1 MNIFTIY
8 SLFYSL
14 LINIVYFSSKRLR
27 SIENKIFEKIMLTN
41 FVGVL
46 LAIGSYFTIKNI
58 DRFELLNTFVSK
70 GYIIYLLTWLTLFSV
85 YIFVISIKDG
95 KDKKSEVNKIIN
107 LFGILYLIFLIII
120 IIKPLYYHNINGA
133 IYSYGPSANVMY
145 IVSIVY
151 ITVWLIRLS
160 TNIKRIRD
168 KKYLPI
174 FAFMGLGLVVMI
186 IQKQHPELLLMTSM
200 ETFIVFLMYHTIENP
215 DMQIIEEVHRAKEIS
230 DNANE
235 EKSMFLYNMTNE
247 IRGITKDIDY
257 SADNILEEVDNKKV
271 DVLNIG
277 NSAREIKNNTAK
289 FTTMTNEILDI
300 SQMDS
305 NIKIYNDKYN
315 VKIIIKELVQI
326 YKKKA
331 EDKGISFRT
340 NIASDI
346 PPYLYGDSMGLK
358 KALSIILD
366 NSVKYTS
373 SGFIDFDVS
382 TIIKRDIARLVIT
395 VEDSGSGI
403 KAEDLNKIFNK
414 KVNDNERLNIKYNLY
429 NAKRLVILMGGTI
442 IPSSVY
448 GRGTTIKVVLDQKI
462 ADIDDA
468 LDKYESVYDKKSIL
482 LVDDNVS
489 SGKIFTKMLKDTNI
503 ELSIV
508 TSGKECLDKIRN
520 KDKYDLIL
528 LDEDME
534 PLDGITVMR
543 KLKEIRTFNTKTILL
558 TKNNDYEY
566 NDDYLEYGFDGYLL
580 KPIDKDK
587 LFELIDK
594 YFKWFFVK

>member
-85 YIFVISIKDG
+85 YIFVISIKEG

-448 GRGTTIKVVLDQKI
+448 GCGTTIKVVLDQKI
-462 ADIDDA
+462 ADMDDA

-587 LFELIDK
+587 LFELIGK
-594 YFKWFFVK
+594 YLK

>member
-58 DRFELLNTFVSK
+58 DRFELLNTFISK
-70 GYIIYLLTWLTLFSV
+70 GYIVYLLTWLTLFSV

-215 DMQIIEEVHRAKEIS
+215 DMLIIEEVHRAKEIS

-462 ADIDDA
+462 ADMDDA

-594 YFKWFFVK
+594 YFK

>member
-70 GYIIYLLTWLTLFSV
+70 GYIVYLLTWLTLFSV

-168 KKYLPI
+168 MKYLPI

-462 ADIDDA
+462 ADMDDA

-594 YFKWFFVK
+594 YLK

>member
-414 KVNDNERLNIKYNLY
+414 KVNDNEKLNIKYNLY

-462 ADIDDA
+462 ADMDDA

-543 KLKEIRTFNTKTILL
+543 KLTEIRTFNTKTILL

-594 YFKWFFVK
+594 YLK

>member
-58 DRFELLNTFVSK
+58 DRFELLNTFISK

-373 SGFIDFDVS
+373 SGFIDFDVN

-414 KVNDNERLNIKYNLY
+414 KVNDNEKLNIKYNLY

-462 ADIDDA
+462 ADMDDA

-594 YFKWFFVK
+594 YLK

>member
-70 GYIIYLLTWLTLFSV
+70 GYIVYLLTWLTLFSV

-95 KDKKSEVNKIIN
+95 KDKKSAVNKIIN

-277 NSAREIKNNTAK
+277 NSAREIKNNMAK

-462 ADIDDA
+462 ADMDDA

-594 YFKWFFVK
+594 YLK

>member
-58 DRFELLNTFVSK
+58 DRFELLNTFISK

-95 KDKKSEVNKIIN
+95 KDKKSAVNKIIN

-120 IIKPLYYHNINGA
+120 IIKPLYYHNIKGA

-315 VKIIIKELVQI
+315 IKIIIKELVQI

-594 YFKWFFVK
+594 YLK

>member
-95 KDKKSEVNKIIN
+95 KDKKSAVNKIIN

-382 TIIKRDIARLVIT
+382 TIIKMDIARLVIT

-462 ADIDDA
+462 ADMDDA

-594 YFKWFFVK
+594 YLK

>member
-95 KDKKSEVNKIIN
+95 KDKKSAVNKIIN

-462 ADIDDA
+462 ADMDDA

-594 YFKWFFVK
+594 YLK

>member
-14 LINIVYFSSKRLR
+14 LINIVYFSSSRLR

-85 YIFVISIKDG
+85 YIFVISIKEG
-95 KDKKSEVNKIIN
+95 KDKRSEANKIIN

-120 IIKPLYYHNINGA
+120 IIKPLYYHNSDGA

-145 IVSIVY
+145 IVSVVY
-151 ITVWLIRLS
+151 ITVWIIRLS
-160 TNIKRIRD
+160 TNIKKIRD

-257 SADNILEEVDNKKV
+257 FADDILEEVDNKKV
-271 DVLNIG
+271 NVLNIG

-403 KAEDLNKIFNK
+403 KAIDLNKIFNK
-414 KVNDNERLNIKYNLY
+414 KVNDNEKLNIKYNLY
-429 NAKRLVILMGGTI
+429 NAKRLVVLMGGTI

-462 ADIDDA
+462 ADMGDA

-528 LDEDME
+528 IDEDME
-534 PLDGITVMR
+534 PLDGITVMK
-543 KLKEIRTFNTKTILL
+543 KLRMIRTFNTKTILL

-587 LFELIDK
+587 LFEIIDK
-594 YFKWFFVK
+594 YLK

>member
-70 GYIIYLLTWLTLFSV
+70 GYIVYLLTWLTLFSV

-95 KDKKSEVNKIIN
+95 KDKKSAVNKIIN

-594 YFKWFFVK
+594 YLK

>member
-95 KDKKSEVNKIIN
+95 KDKKSGVNKIIN

-120 IIKPLYYHNINGA
+120 IIKPLYYHNSNGA

-151 ITVWLIRLS
+151 ITVWLIILS

-462 ADIDDA
+462 ADMDDA

-594 YFKWFFVK
+594 YLK

>member
-95 KDKKSEVNKIIN
+95 KDKKSAVNKIIN

-331 EDKGISFRT
+331 EDKGINFRT

-462 ADIDDA
+462 ADMDDA

-594 YFKWFFVK
+594 YLK

>member
-58 DRFELLNTFVSK
+58 DRFELLNTFISK

-414 KVNDNERLNIKYNLY
+414 KVNDNARLNIKYNLY

-462 ADIDDA
+462 ADMDDA

-594 YFKWFFVK
+594 YLK

>member
-14 LINIVYFSSKRLR
+14 LINIVYFSSSRLR

-70 GYIIYLLTWLTLFSV
+70 GYIVYLLTWLTLFSV

-107 LFGILYLIFLIII
+107 LFGILYLVFLIII

-247 IRGITKDIDY
+247 IRGITRDIDY

-331 EDKGISFRT
+331 EEKGISFRT

-373 SGFIDFDVS
+373 SGFIDFDVN

-403 KAEDLNKIFNK
+403 KAIDLNKIFNK
-414 KVNDNERLNIKYNLY
+414 KVNDNEKLNIKYNLY
-429 NAKRLVILMGGTI
+429 NAKRLVVLMGGTI

-462 ADIDDA
+462 ADMDDT
-468 LDKYESVYDKKSIL
+468 LNKYESVYDKKSIL
-482 LVDDNVS
+482 LVDDNAS
-489 SGKIFTKMLKDTNI
+489 SGKIFTKMLKDTDIILN
-503 ELSIV
+503 IV
-508 TSGKECLDKIRN
+508 TSGKECLDKIRD

-534 PLDGITVMR
+534 PLDGITVMK
-543 KLKEIRTFNTKTILL
+543 KLRMIRTFNTKTILL

-566 NDDYLEYGFDGYLL
+566 NDDYLKYGFDGYLL

-587 LFELIDK
+587 LFEVIDK
-594 YFKWFFVK
+594 YLK

>member
-58 DRFELLNTFVSK
+58 DRFELLNTFISK
-70 GYIIYLLTWLTLFSV
+70 GYIVYLLTWLTLFSV
-85 YIFVISIKDG
+85 YIFVISIKEG

-120 IIKPLYYHNINGA
+120 IVKPLYYHNINGA

-373 SGFIDFDVS
+373 NGFIDFDVS

-462 ADIDDA
+462 ADMDDA

-594 YFKWFFVK
+594 YLK

>member
-70 GYIIYLLTWLTLFSV
+70 GYIVYLLTWLTLFSV

-414 KVNDNERLNIKYNLY
+414 KVNDNEKLNIKYNLY

-594 YFKWFFVK
+594 YLK

>member
-58 DRFELLNTFVSK
+58 DRFELLNTFISK
-70 GYIIYLLTWLTLFSV
+70 GYIVYLLTWLTLFSV

-326 YKKKA
+326 YKKKV
-331 EDKGISFRT
+331 EDKGINFRT

-462 ADIDDA
+462 ADMDDA

-594 YFKWFFVK
+594 YLK

>member
-382 TIIKRDIARLVIT
+382 TIIKMDIARLVIT

-462 ADIDDA
+462 ADMDDT

-594 YFKWFFVK
+594 YLK

>member
-58 DRFELLNTFVSK
+58 DRFKLLNTFVSK
-70 GYIIYLLTWLTLFSV
+70 GYIVYLLTWLTLFSV
-85 YIFVISIKDG
+85 YIFVISIKEG

-277 NSAREIKNNTAK
+277 NYAREIKNNTAK

-462 ADIDDA
+462 ADMDDA

-594 YFKWFFVK
+594 YLK

>member
-58 DRFELLNTFVSK
+58 DRFELLNTFISK
-70 GYIIYLLTWLTLFSV
+70 GYIVYLLTWLTLFSV

-462 ADIDDA
+462 ADLDDA

-594 YFKWFFVK
+594 YLK

>member
-27 SIENKIFEKIMLTN
+27 SIENKKFEKIMLTN

-70 GYIIYLLTWLTLFSV
+70 GYIVYLLTWLTLFSV

-462 ADIDDA
+462 ADMDDA

-594 YFKWFFVK
+594 YLK

>member
-85 YIFVISIKDG
+85 YIFVISIKEG

-462 ADIDDA
+462 ADMDDA

-594 YFKWFFVK
+594 YLK

>member
-58 DRFELLNTFVSK
+58 DRFELLNTFISK
-70 GYIIYLLTWLTLFSV
+70 GYIVYLLTWLTLFSV

-331 EDKGISFRT
+331 EDRGISFRT

-462 ADIDDA
+462 ADMDDA

-594 YFKWFFVK
+594 YLK

>member
-462 ADIDDA
+462 ADMDDT

-534 PLDGITVMR
+534 PLDSITVMR

-594 YFKWFFVK
+594 YLK

>member
-70 GYIIYLLTWLTLFSV
+70 GYIVYLLTWLTLFSV

-462 ADIDDA
+462 ADMDDA

-594 YFKWFFVK
+594 YFK

>member
-70 GYIIYLLTWLTLFSV
+70 GYIVYLLTWLTLFSV

-382 TIIKRDIARLVIT
+382 TIIKRDVARLVIT

-594 YFKWFFVK
+594 YLK

>member
-58 DRFELLNTFVSK
+58 DRFELLNTFISK

-95 KDKKSEVNKIIN
+95 KDKKSAVNKIIN

-120 IIKPLYYHNINGA
+120 IIKPLYYHNIKGA

-315 VKIIIKELVQI
+315 IKIIIKELVQI

-489 SGKIFTKMLKDTNI
+489 SGKIFTKMLKDNNI

-594 YFKWFFVK
+594 YLK

>member
-58 DRFELLNTFVSK
+58 DRFELLNTFISK
-70 GYIIYLLTWLTLFSV
+70 GYIVYLLTWLTLFSV

-151 ITVWLIRLS
+151 ITVWLIRIS

-366 NSVKYTS
+366 NSVKCTS

-382 TIIKRDIARLVIT
+382 TIIKRDVARLVIT

-462 ADIDDA
+462 ADMDDA

-594 YFKWFFVK
+594 YLK

>member
-95 KDKKSEVNKIIN
+95 KDKKSAVNKIIN

-315 VKIIIKELVQI
+315 VKMIIKELVQI

-462 ADIDDA
+462 ADMDDA

-594 YFKWFFVK
+594 YLK

>member
-95 KDKKSEVNKIIN
+95 KDKKSAVNKIIN

-373 SGFIDFDVS
+373 SGFIDFDVI

-462 ADIDDA
+462 ADMDDA

-594 YFKWFFVK
+594 YLK

>member
-247 IRGITKDIDY
+247 IRGFTKDIDY

-462 ADIDDA
+462 ADMDDA

-594 YFKWFFVK
+594 YLK

>member
-395 VEDSGSGI
+395 VEDSGRGI

-414 KVNDNERLNIKYNLY
+414 NLNDNERLNIKYNLY

-462 ADIDDA
+462 ADMDDA

-594 YFKWFFVK
+594 YLK

>member
-70 GYIIYLLTWLTLFSV
+70 GYIVYLLTWLTLFSV
-85 YIFVISIKDG
+85 YIFVISIKEG

-145 IVSIVY
+145 IVSVVY

-373 SGFIDFDVS
+373 SGFIDFDVN

-594 YFKWFFVK
+594 YLK

>member
-120 IIKPLYYHNINGA
+120 IIKPLYYYNINGA

-462 ADIDDA
+462 ADMDDT

-594 YFKWFFVK
+594 YLK

>member
-95 KDKKSEVNKIIN
+95 KDKKSAVNKIIN

-186 IQKQHPELLLMTSM
+186 IQKQHSELLLMTSM

-247 IRGITKDIDY
+247 IRDITKDIDY

-462 ADIDDA
+462 ADMDDA

-594 YFKWFFVK
+594 YLK

>member
-58 DRFELLNTFVSK
+58 DRFELLNTFISK
-70 GYIIYLLTWLTLFSV
+70 GYIVYLLTWLTLFSV

-462 ADIDDA
+462 ADMDDA

-543 KLKEIRTFNTKTILL
+543 KLKEIRTFNIKTILL

-594 YFKWFFVK
+594 YLK

>member
-70 GYIIYLLTWLTLFSV
+70 GYIVYLLTWLTLFSV
-85 YIFVISIKDG
+85 YIFVISIKEG

-151 ITVWLIRLS
+151 ITVWIIRLS

-462 ADIDDA
+462 ADMDDA

-594 YFKWFFVK
+594 YLK

>member
-70 GYIIYLLTWLTLFSV
+70 GYIVYLLTWLTLFSV
-85 YIFVISIKDG
+85 YIFVISIKEG

-277 NSAREIKNNTAK
+277 NYAREIKNNTAK

-315 VKIIIKELVQI
+315 IKIIIKELVQI

-462 ADIDDA
+462 ADMDDA

-594 YFKWFFVK
+594 YLK